1 MDANLTGAKL
11 AGANLKN
18 ADLQK
23 VNLTNA
29 DLAGAD
35 LQMAN
40 FTDANLQG
48 VNWAF
53 AKGIEDATFG
63 DEQTKQQVLN
73 LKAQQERETKSTT
86 KTREYKQGARPW
98 H

>member
-1 MDANLTGAKL
+1 MDTNLAGAKL
-11 AGANLKN
+11 TGANLKN

-53 AKGIEDATFG
+53 AKGIEKAIFN
-63 DEQTKQQVLN
+63 DEETKQTVLA
-73 LKAQQERETKSTT
+73 LKAQQEREAK
-86 KTREYKQGARPW
+86 
-98 H
+98 